1 MPSLSVRL
9 FLLTKDFHAMMPFRI
24 NLHKLSVAVLI
35 CLATVCVLHARNT
48 DATDAH
54 DEAMLIM
61 RASDAVSSLDRSQ
74 ASTERIRAAA
84 RLVPVL
90 NDYADMLASNRL
102 DPKGSMKMAALKAC
116 ADAAER
122 YSEECPEAL
131 ARTLYNLANL
141 QGSYYDSACIPTIE
155 RAISLVDGIATAE
168 ESQLLYKIARQHL
181 LYSYVEGESPMRIRE
196 IFGLEKDFLGFYKSH
211 PETVSK
217 AEMMH
222 MLAIMKERT
231 EFDNDFK
238 QATDSVLFADKDIDT
253 THYDIIPFTGIIT
266 NSPYYYRES
275 LAILRRL
282 LGNDSPDTMVPWINC
297 LMAGAMPGDG
307 AALVAA
313 ADSVVA
319 ITESKMPQ
327 GHPMITD
334 MKAIRDY
341 IAATNGYPLRFDWKY
356 AGELEPYAGY
366 YGAGSRAYL
375 SLPVIY
381 GLNLG
386 MAAGASSVAD
396 VMKMEQI
403 YDATARIT
411 YADDPGQYIMD
422 KMCFMQAYEKSDV
435 TTLASRLQ
443 ELTAMALDRRL
454 KPSWRLFAAARRLAQ
469 ACNRNGRTQ
478 DALAITRRL
487 AGDLDVLTGGKA
499 LPITADIQLET
510 AGYAQY
516 YSQSAD
522 TIRREYDKTLKLYA
536 EVGIPPTMPLLNYG
550 LYLNSIGDYDG
561 AIRQFDALLKLD
573 ALRNLP
579 YDRAYT
585 RLLLGQ
591 SMLNAHITDTA
602 RLADVFGEAEKLYM
616 ADTVDLNSETVR
628 GYMLLAHYYNYLN
641 RHDLTEKALRKGW
654 ELASQL
660 CEPLDA
666 TLFDFNNELF
676 SLYFFQGN
684 DHEAELF
691 NEQNIAAIE
700 AAGLQESA
708 LYLEALWNRF
718 IIINWRTPNDLLQYL
733 PAVMEQIPI
742 IASVYERTGQSPDI
756 LYNYAL
762 RILTVALDAA
772 AEGKTQMD
780 SSAEEYGKTSEKAAE
795 YRKGKEFFYRM
806 MSMFKEQALPLMH
819 KIEKDFPEY
828 VKPYDYRATP
838 TWLSIVSSL
847 MKWYGKVEADKQ
859 LELHYLNLMAE
870 AYTASGTPWQADN
883 AMAEYYIRESN
894 WQKAYEHTQRCCQ
907 HIDRFSTFE
916 KLQIGDRMA
925 FLANTLH
932 HDDEA
937 VETAVAQAGR
947 IRSYVLANFDFMSSN
962 ERAEFLNSYG
972 NTGIRLNDM
981 LSRRPA
987 ELAADVYNAALFD
1000 KGLLLH
1006 SWERLRRSILR
1017 SGDKALAAKLDT
1029 LDMLNKQ
1036 KRAMSM
1042 DMTDSASSWAHAKMQ
1057 RSIDR
1062 LEKWL
1067 SRQTVK
1073 FRADTMRVVSW
1084 QDVRSSLKDKE
1095 AAVEFVL
1102 GDSSL
1107 MALVVRPGCERPRYV
1122 RLCNAA
1128 ECYETLSRVDNF
1140 PAETRARRLYTYGR
1154 SRLYDMIW
1162 APLAGELEGIK
1173 TVYYSPTAFL
1183 NRVAFAALPV
1193 SADSCLAD
1201 CYDLHQLST
1210 TALLAAR
1217 GRTGKIS
1224 SAALFGGINYGNMPE
1239 SMTQNADGSR
1249 AALSVAFADLTETR
1263 AETDTIAENM
1273 TAGGIAIDKYM
1284 GDNATEANF
1293 YALDGNSPGIIHLA
1307 THGFYISEKNVE
1319 SNAFL
1324 KNHPGGRYHS
1334 MQRSGLAFAGA
1345 NATWM
1350 GEKKPDGNDGI
1361 MTANELSMLDLSRTD
1376 LVVLSACETALGDYS
1391 LEGVYGLQRGFK
1403 EAGVRSMILSLW
1415 NVNDR
1420 ATSLFMQ
1427 DFYRLWLGGRSKHEA
1442 FSLAVANLRA
1452 THPSPFFW
1460 AAFVLLDAE

>member
-1 MPSLSVRL
+1 MSFRFSIYRLSLAA
-9 FLLTKDFHAMMPFRI
+9 LL
-24 NLHKLSVAVLI
+24 
-35 CLATVCVLHARNT
+35 CLAAAVVLHARSVSET
-48 DATDAH
+48 DAGN
-54 DEAMLIM
+54 EAVLIM
-61 RASDAVSSLDRSQ
+61 KASDAVISLDRNA

-84 RLVPVL
+84 KLVPVL
-90 NDYADMLASNRL
+90 NDYSALRAANRL
-102 DPKGSMKMAALKAC
+102 DPADSLRFAALKAC
-116 ADAAER
+116 ADAAGR
-122 YSEECPEAL
+122 YSEECPEAV

-141 QGSYYDSACIPTIE
+141 QGSYYDSACISTIE
-155 RAISLVDGIATAE
+155 RAISLVDGISTAE
-168 ESQLLYKIARQHL
+168 EAQLLYKIARQHL
-181 LYSYVEGESPMRIRE
+181 LYSYIEGENPMRIRE
-196 IFGLEKDFLGFYKSH
+196 IFGLEKDFLRFYKNH
-211 PETVSK
+211 PETLSK

-222 MLAIMKERT
+222 MLAVMKERT

-238 QATDSVLFADKDIDT
+238 QATDSVLFADKEIDT
-253 THYDIIPFTGIIT
+253 APYDTMAFTGIIT

-275 LAILRRL
+275 LAIFRRL

-297 LMAGAMPGDG
+297 LMAGAVPGDG

-319 ITESKMPQ
+319 ITERHMPQ

-341 IAATNGYPLRFDWKY
+341 IAATNGCPLRFDWKY
-356 AGELEPYAGY
+356 AGEIEPYAGY
-366 YGAGSRAYL
+366 YGAGTRAYL
-375 SLPVIY
+375 SLPVLY

-386 MAAGASSVAD
+386 MAAGASAVAD

-435 TTLASRLQ
+435 KTLASRLS

-469 ACNRNGRTQ
+469 TCNSNGRTQ

-487 AGDLDVLTGGKA
+487 ADDLGVLTGGKV
-499 LPITADIQLET
+499 LPITAEIQLET
-510 AGYAQY
+510 AGYGQY
-516 YSQSAD
+516 VSQSAD

-550 LYLNSIGDYDG
+550 LYLNGIGDYRR
-561 AIRQFDALLKLD
+561 AAKQFE
-573 ALRNLP
+573 ALRNLAALQELP
-579 YDRAYT
+579 SDLAYVN
-585 RLLLGQ
+585 LLLGQ
-591 SMLNAHITDTA
+591 VMLNDGVTDTDK
-602 RLADVFGEAEKLYM
+602 LAGVFGKAESLYM
-616 ADTVDLNSETVR
+616 ADTVDLNTETLR
-628 GYMLLAHYYNYLN
+628 GYMYLSHYYNYLGQ
-641 RHDLTEKALRKGW
+641 HDKAELALRKGW

-676 SLYFFQGN
+676 SLYFSQGN
-684 DHEAELF
+684 DHEAEQF

-700 AAGLQESA
+700 AAGMQASA

-718 IIINWRTPNDLLQYL
+718 LIINWRTPDDILQYL
-733 PAVMEQIPI
+733 PAMMEQIPVI
-742 IASVYERTGQSPDI
+742 ISVYERTGQSREI
-756 LYNYAL
+756 LYSYVL
-762 RILTVALDAA
+762 RFITTAADIA
-772 AEGKTQMD
+772 AEGKVLTD
-780 SSAEEYGKTSEKAAE
+780 NSEAEYSNTPERAAE
-795 YRKGKEFFYRM
+795 YRKGKEFTDKM
-806 MSMFKEQALPLMH
+806 VAMFDTQIIPMLH
-819 KIEKDFPEY
+819 NIEKDFPEY
-828 VKPYDYRATP
+828 AKPYDYRCEPA
-838 TWLSIVSSL
+838 WLNLISSL
-847 MKWYGKVEADKQ
+847 RKWYGKVRGDKQ
-859 LELHYLNLMAE
+859 RELHYLNLMAE
-870 AYTASGTPWQADN
+870 AYLASGTPWLGFN
-883 AMAEYYIRESN
+883 AMAEYYINEKD
-894 WQKAYEHTQRCCQ
+894 WQKAYEYTRRCYQ
-907 HIDRFSTFE
+907 HIDRFNTFE
-916 KLQIGDRMA
+916 KIQIGDRMA
-925 FLANTLH
+925 FLANMLH

-947 IRSYVLANFDFMSSN
+947 IRSYVFANFDFMSSN
-962 ERAEFLNSYG
+962 ERGEFLNSYG
-972 NTGIRLNDM
+972 NTGMRLNDM

-1017 SGDKALAAKLDT
+1017 SGDKTLVARLDT

-1067 SRQTVK
+1067 SQQTVK
-1073 FRADTMRVVSW
+1073 FRADTMRVVTW
-1084 QDVRSSLKDKE
+1084 QEVRNCLKADE

-1128 ECYETLSRVDNF
+1128 ECYETLSKVDNF
-1140 PAETRARRLYTYGR
+1140 PAETRARRLYAYGR

-1162 APLAGELEGIK
+1162 APLDGELGGVK

-1183 NRVAFAALPV
+1183 NRVAFAALPL

-1201 CYDLHQLST
+1201 RYDLRQLST
-1210 TALLAAR
+1210 TAMLVAR
-1217 GRTGKIS
+1217 GRTEKIS
-1224 SAALFGGINYGNMPE
+1224 SAALFGGISYGKLPD
-1239 SMTQNADGSR
+1239 SITHTADGTR
-1249 AALSVAFADLTETR
+1249 AAMSVAFADLDETR
-1263 AETDTIAENM
+1263 AETDTIAGNM
-1273 TAGGIAIDKYM
+1273 TAGGIVIDKYM

-1293 YALDGNSPGIIHLA
+1293 YTLDGNSPDIIHLA
-1307 THGFYISEKNVE
+1307 THGFYISQKDVE
-1319 SNAFL
+1319 NNAFL
-1324 KNHPGGRYHS
+1324 RNHPGGRYHS

-1345 NATWM
+1345 NTTWM
-1350 GEKKPDGNDGI
+1350 GEKRPDDNDGI

-1427 DFYRLWLGGRSKHEA
+1427 DFYRLWLGGSSKHEA
-1442 FSLAVANLRA
+1442 FRQATANLRA